1 MTFSRIVST
10 GMSVPENIVTNED
23 IAKRVETSDEWIF
36 TRTGIHE
43 RRVSTEGEA
52 TSTFATNAS
61 RQALEAAGMDPMD
74 LQCLIVATITPDLP
88 FPASACLT
96 QEALGAKRAAA
107 FDISAA
113 CSGYVYALSIADA
126 YIRGGLYENVMV
138 VGAETLTKV
147 INWEDRGSCILFGD
161 GAGATLVTKSDRPGV
176 GYTELGADGGLAEL
190 IHVPGGGSKIP
201 TTHETVDQGLQYAV
215 VKGRDVYKVAVS
227 RAEEVLTRALEV
239 NNLKTEDIALL
250 VPHQANQ
257 RITDAVQDRLGFSKE
272 QVASNIEVYGNTS
285 AASVPICLHEAA
297 SQGRIKEGDKV
308 LLVAF
313 GAGFT
318 WGTMLIDW

>member
-1 MTFSRIVST
+1 MTFARIVST
-10 GMSVPENIVTNED
+10 GMSLPENIVTNDD
-23 IAKRVETSDEWIF
+23 IAKKVETSDEWIYG
-36 TRTGIHE
+36 RTGIHE
-43 RRVSTEGEA
+43 RRVSSEGQA
-52 TSTFATNAS
+52 TSNFAAAAS
-61 RQALEAAGMDPMD
+61 KQALEKAGMDPMD

-88 FPASACLT
+88 FPASACLA
-96 QEALGAKRAAA
+96 QESLGAKNAAA

-161 GAGATLVTKSDRPGV
+161 GAGATLVTASDKPGL
-176 GYTELGADGGLAEL
+176 GYTELGADGAYADL
-190 IHVPGGGSKIP
+190 IHVPGGGSKVP

-215 VKGRDVYKVAVS
+215 VKGRDVYKLAVTL
-227 RAEEVLTRALEV
+227 AEKVITRALEKNDLSV
-239 NNLKTEDIALL
+239 DDIALL

-257 RITDAVQDRLGFSKE
+257 RITDAVQERLGFSE
-272 QVASNIEVYGNTS
+272 DRVASNIEFYGNTS

-297 SQGRIKEGDKV
+297 SGGRIKSGDKV